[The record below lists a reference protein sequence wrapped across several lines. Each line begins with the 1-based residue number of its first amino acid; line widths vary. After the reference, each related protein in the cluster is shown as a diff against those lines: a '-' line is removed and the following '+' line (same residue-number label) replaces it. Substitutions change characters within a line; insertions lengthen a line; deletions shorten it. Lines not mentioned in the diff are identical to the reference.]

1 MRLLGL
7 LSLGIL
13 LWENVLYGD
22 RLVMFPSIK
31 IPLLAIICAAHAML
45 ASANLIHASL
55 ILLLTLIRAPRALLV
70 ANSTVQAHLGLGH
83 LQAGALL
90 LAPALLRLC
99 RLSFRLG
106 LITVTMAIVATAA
119 ARLAMI
125 SAIVA
130 LVPL

>member
-1 MRLLGL
+1 MLL
-7 LSLGIL
+7 I
-13 LWENVLYGD
+13 
-22 RLVMFPSIK
+22 
-31 IPLLAIICAAHAML
+31 
-45 ASANLIHASL
+45 
-55 ILLLTLIRAPRALLV
+55 TLIRAPKALLV

-90 LAPALLRLC
+90 HAPALLRLC